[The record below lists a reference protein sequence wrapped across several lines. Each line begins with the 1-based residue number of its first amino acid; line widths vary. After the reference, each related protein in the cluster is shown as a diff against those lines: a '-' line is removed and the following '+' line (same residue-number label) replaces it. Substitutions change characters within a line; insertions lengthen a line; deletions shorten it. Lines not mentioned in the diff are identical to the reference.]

1 MSLKTNGQIEAAA
14 CEVLIRF
21 HHDTMGRGPRSVKA
35 TLRTNVLF
43 VHLEDVLTTAE
54 KTVVSAGSGDPARSI
69 ELIREMRNHLV
80 QQARGELLATLSRTI
95 GTRAVGMMHDIDPTT
110 ASEVLVFHL
119 ADQPYTSRR
128 RA

>member
-1 MSLKTNGQIEAAA
+1 MSTKTTGQIEAAA
-14 CEVLIRF
+14 CDVVTRF
-21 HHDTMGRGPRSVKA
+21 HRDTIGRGPRSVTA
-35 TLRTNVLF
+35 TLRTNMLF

-54 KTVVSAGSGDPARSI
+54 KTVVSADSVDPARSI

-80 QQARGELLATLSRTI
+80 QQARSELLAALSRTI

-119 ADQPYTSRR
+119 ADQPHPPRR